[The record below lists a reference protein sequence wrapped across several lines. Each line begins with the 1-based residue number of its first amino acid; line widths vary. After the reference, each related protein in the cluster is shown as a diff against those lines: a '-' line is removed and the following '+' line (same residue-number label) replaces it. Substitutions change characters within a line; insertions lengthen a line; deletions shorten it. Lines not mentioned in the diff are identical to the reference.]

1 MDTQIIEQEFDK
13 SLIKTRKGRSG
24 NRLSYIETP
33 EYIKRLNLAFDYN
46 WSFEIE
52 EEKIESG
59 FIVVRG
65 RLTAD
70 GISKSQ
76 FGTSQITLAKDTG
89 EVVSIGDD
97 FKAAA
102 SDALKKT
109 ASLFGIGL
117 HLYNS
122 SNGNGTGKS
131 NAGKNNGRRGNGKDN
146 GKTNGKGM
154 NKPSGNKGNGNVT
167 KAQLAK
173 IKSLRTG
180 LSMSSDDVLD
190 LIERMYNTRDPKGLN
205 KEMATAIISVLEKQ
219 KEEAKQEEA
228 TNEEEVV

>member
-24 NRLSYIETP
+24 NRLSYIEVP
-33 EYIKRLNLAFDYN
+33 EYIKRLNMAFDYN
-46 WSFEIE
+46 WSFDIE

-59 FIVVRG
+59 FVIVRG
-65 RLTAD
+65 RLTAE
-70 GISKSQ
+70 GISKTQ

-97 FKAAA
+97 HKAAG
-102 SDALKKT
+102 SDALKKC

-117 HLYNS
+117 HLYNG
-122 SNGNGTGKS
+122 SNSKG
-131 NAGKNNGRRGNGKDN
+131 N

-167 KAQLAK
+167 KAQLSK

-180 LSMSSDDVLD
+180 LGMSSDDVLD
-190 LIERMYNTRDPKGLN
+190 LVDRMYNTRDPKKLN

-219 KEEAKQEEA
+219 KEEADSGQEA
-228 TNEEEVV
+228 GNEEEVI

>member
-65 RLTAD
+65 KLIAE
-70 GISKSQ
+70 GIAKSQ
-76 FGTSQITLAKDTG
+76 YGTSQITLSKDTG
-89 EVVSIGDD
+89 EVVAIGDD

-117 HLYNS
+117 HLYNG
-122 SNGNGTGKS
+122 SNGS
-131 NAGKNNGRRGNGKDN
+131 NAGKS
-146 GKTNGKGM
+146 NGKGM

-167 KAQLAK
+167 KAQLSK

-180 LSMSSDDVLD
+180 LGMSSDQVLD
-190 LIERMYNTRDPKGLN
+190 LVERMYNTRDPKELN
-205 KEMATAIISVLEKQ
+205 KEMASAVISVLEKQ
-219 KEEAKQEEA
+219 KEEADKGDE
-228 TNEEEVV
+228 TGNEEEVV

>member
-46 WSFEIE
+46 WSFQIE
-52 EEKIESG
+52 EERIESG

-65 RLTAD
+65 RLTAE

-76 FGTSQITLAKDTG
+76 FGTSQITLSKDTG
-89 EVVSIGDD
+89 EVVAIGDD
-97 FKAAA
+97 YKAAG
-102 SDALKKT
+102 SDALKKC

-117 HLYNS
+117 HLYNG
-122 SNGNGTGKS
+122 SNGS
-131 NAGKNNGRRGNGKDN
+131 NPGKNNGSGGRGKTS
-146 GKTNGKGM
+146 GKTNGRGM

-167 KAQLAK
+167 KAQLSK

-180 LSMSSDDVLD
+180 LGMSSDGVLD
-190 LIERMYNTRDPKGLN
+190 LMERMYNTRDPKGLN

-219 KEEAKQEEA
+219 KEDADQDA
-228 TNEEEVV
+228 NEEEVV

>member
-65 RLTAD
+65 KLVAE
-70 GISKSQ
+70 GIAKSQ
-76 FGTSQITLAKDTG
+76 YGTSQITLSKDTG
-89 EVVSIGDD
+89 EVVAIGDD

-117 HLYNS
+117 HLYNG
-122 SNGNGTGKS
+122 SNGS
-131 NAGKNNGRRGNGKDN
+131 NSGKNNGSNSSGGNGKAD

-154 NKPSGNKGNGNVT
+154 DKPSGNKGNGNVT
-167 KAQLAK
+167 KAQLSK

-180 LSMSSDDVLD
+180 LGMSSDDVLD

-219 KEEAKQEEA
+219 KAEAKQEEES

>member
-24 NRLSYIETP
+24 NRLSYIEVP
-33 EYIKRLNLAFDYN
+33 EYIKRLNNVFDYN

-59 FIVVRG
+59 FVVVRG
-65 RLTAD
+65 KLMAE

-76 FGTSQITLAKDTG
+76 YGTSQITLSKDSG

-102 SDALKKT
+102 SDALKKCS
-109 ASLFGIGL
+109 SLFGIGL
-117 HLYNS
+117 HLYNG
-122 SNGNGTGKS
+122 SNRSKGNSGGK
-131 NAGKNNGRRGNGKDN
+131 GNGKE
-146 GKTNGKGM
+146 M
-154 NKPSGNKGNGNVT
+154 NTPSGNKGNGNVT
-167 KAQLAK
+167 KAQLSK

-180 LSMSSDDVLD
+180 LGMSSDGVLD
-190 LIERMYNTRDPKGLN
+190 LVERMYSTRDPKELN

-219 KEEAKQEEA
+219 KQDAGKEDSSH
-228 TNEEEVV
+228 NEEEVV

>member
-52 EEKIESG
+52 EERVESG

-65 RLTAD
+65 RLTAE

-76 FGTSQITLAKDTG
+76 FGTSQITLSKDTG
-89 EVVSIGDD
+89 EVVAIGDD
-97 FKAAA
+97 YKAAG
-102 SDALKKT
+102 SDALKKC
-109 ASLFGIGL
+109 ASLLGIGL
-117 HLYNS
+117 HLYNG
-122 SNGNGTGKS
+122 SNGAGRNNGSGRGKS
-131 NAGKNNGRRGNGKDN
+131 
-146 GKTNGKGM
+146 NGKGM
-154 NKPSGNKGNGNVT
+154 DKPSGNKGNGNVT
-167 KAQLAK
+167 KAQLSK

-180 LSMSSDDVLD
+180 LGMSSDDVLD
-190 LIERMYNTRDPKGLN
+190 LIERMYNTRDPKGIN
-205 KEMATAIISVLEKQ
+205 KEMATAVISVLEKQ
-219 KEEAKQEEA
+219 REEAEQA
-228 TNEEEVV
+228 DSSNEEEVV

>member
-65 RLTAD
+65 KLVAE
-70 GISKSQ
+70 GVSKSQ
-76 FGTSQITLAKDTG
+76 YGTSQITLSKDTG
-89 EVVSIGDD
+89 EVVAIGDD
-97 FKAAA
+97 FKAAG
-102 SDALKKT
+102 SDALKKC

-117 HLYNS
+117 HLYNG
-122 SNGNGTGKS
+122 SNGS
-131 NAGKNNGRRGNGKDN
+131 NAGKNNS
-146 GKTNGKGM
+146 GKTNDRGM
-154 NKPSGNKGNGNVT
+154 NRPSGNKGNGNVT
-167 KAQLAK
+167 KAQLSK

-180 LSMSSDDVLD
+180 LGMSSDDVLD
-190 LIERMYNTRDPKGLN
+190 LIERMYSTRDPKELN
-205 KEMATAIISVLEKQ
+205 KEMAIAVISVLEKK
-219 KEEAKQEEA
+219 KEDTDKSP
-228 TNEEEVV
+228 NEEEVV